1 MGDSLQT
8 DLPGFLLKPV
18 YAGLAWPDQ
27 EKDSEEPDYKAS
39 SRRVFVSNRNT
50 PRRNPGLERQDS
62 SQLKSP

>member
-27 EKDSEEPDYKAS
+27 EKDSEEPDYKVW
-39 SRRVFVSNRNT
+39 SRRESLSVTGTHPEENWT
-50 PRRNPGLERQDS
+50 
-62 SQLKSP
+62 